1 MGNRTF
7 PAPMANPAP
16 IAVLAASLMVALFTA
31 SIGCGGGSS
40 NRNLSYGDS
49 AEAEYMAAYEDF
61 EDGDC
66 LDAEPAFRAVRREYP
81 YSRYA
86 ALAELRIADCL
97 LDQDKAPEAIAAYR
111 RFVRNRPSH
120 DEVPYARFKIAEAY
134 YKQIPDEWLLSPPS
148 YERDQGPT
156 REALRQLRRF
166 ILDFPEDERIEE
178 ANEMV
183 RASLELLARHELYV
197 ADFYLGRDHPQAA
210 VMRLEVLI
218 NSYEGSGIE
227 AEAML
232 LLGRVHLAMED
243 TEKAQETFEELID
256 RYPESGHAE
265 QARAFLREF

>member
-1 MGNRTF
+1 MTGRF
-7 PAPMANPAP
+7 
-16 IAVLAASLMVALFTA
+16 
-31 SIGCGGGSS
+31 SIGIVCLALTIPLLGCGADSS

-49 AEAEYMAAYEDF
+49 AEAEYQEAYEDF

-66 LDAEPAFRAVRREYP
+66 LDAEPAFRKVRREYP

-86 ALAELRIADCL
+86 ALSELRIADCL

-120 DEVPYARFKIAEAY
+120 AEVPYARYKIAEAY
-134 YKQIPDEWLLSPPS
+134 FDQIPDEWLLSPPA

-166 ILDFPEDERIEE
+166 ILDFPEDERVED

-183 RASLELLARHELYV
+183 QQALELLARHELYV
-197 ADFYLGRDHPQAA
+197 ADFYLGRGHPQAA
-210 VMRLEVLI
+210 VMRLETLV

-232 LLGRVHLAMED
+232 LLGRVHLNMED
-243 TEKAQETFEELID
+243 EDQARETFEELIE
-256 RYPESGHAE
+256 RYPESGHAA
-265 QARAFLREF
+265 QARAFLGEL

>member
-1 MGNRTF
+1 MVRPLLVACF
-7 PAPMANPAP
+7 S
-16 IAVLAASLMVALFTA
+16 VVSLLASA
-31 SIGCGGGSS
+31 CGGDTA

-49 AEAEYMAAYEDF
+49 AEAAYKEAYEDF

-66 LDAEPAFRAVRREYP
+66 LDADPAFRKVRREYP

-97 LDQDKAPEAIAAYR
+97 LMEDKPPEAIAAYR

-134 YKQIPDEWLLSPPS
+134 FQQIPDEWLLSPPS

-156 REALRQLRRF
+156 RDALRQLRRF
-166 ILDFPEDERIEE
+166 ILDFPEDERVEQ
-178 ANEMV
+178 ANDMV
-183 RASLELLARHELYV
+183 REALALLAKHELYV
-197 ADFYLGRDHPQAA
+197 ADFYLSRGHPQAA
-210 VMRLEVLI
+210 VMRLETLV

-227 AEAML
+227 PEAML
-232 LLGRVHLAMED
+232 LLGRVHLIMED
-243 TEKAQETFEELID
+243 RDKARETFEELID

-265 QARAFLREF
+265 QARAFLREL

>member
-1 MGNRTF
+1 MNGRF
-7 PAPMANPAP
+7 
-16 IAVLAASLMVALFTA
+16 
-31 SIGCGGGSS
+31 SIGTLCLLVAVPLSGCGADSS

-49 AEAEYMAAYEDF
+49 AEAAYQEAYEDF

-66 LDAEPAFRAVRREYP
+66 LDAEPAFRKVRREYP

-86 ALAELRIADCL
+86 ALSELRIADCL
-97 LDQDKAPEAIAAYR
+97 LQQDKAPEAIAAYR

-120 DEVPYARFKIAEAY
+120 AEVPYARFKIASAY
-134 YKQIPDEWLLSPPS
+134 FEQIPDEWLLSPPA

-166 ILDFPEDERIEE
+166 ILDFPEDERVEQ

-183 RASLELLARHELYV
+183 RQALELLARHELYV
-197 ADFYLGRDHPQAA
+197 ADFYLGRGHPQAA
-210 VMRLEVLI
+210 VMRLETLV

-232 LLGRVHLAMED
+232 LLGRVHLNMED
-243 TEKAQETFEELID
+243 EEKARETFEELID
-256 RYPESGHAE
+256 RYPDSGHAE
-265 QARAFLREF
+265 QARAFLREL